1 MPILTIL
8 FVYDIFSEHIIT
20 EFILGGLLAEKELRI
35 NEGIRVREVRLLD
48 ENGEQK
54 GVVSIQE
61 ALTLAQERGYDL
73 VEVAPQANPP
83 VCKLLD
89 YGKYVFDQEKKLKE
103 SKKKQKQIKIKEVR
117 MQPLIEIHD
126 LQFKTKHVK
135 EFLDEGNKV
144 KITVR
149 FKGRQLAHTEI
160 GRETLEKILELLNG
174 EYNLD
179 KPPMMEGRYMS
190 MLLSPKGKK

>member
-1 MPILTIL
+1 M
-8 FVYDIFSEHIIT
+8 
-20 EFILGGLLAEKELRI
+20 AEKELRI

-103 SKKKQKQIKIKEVR
+103 SKKKQKQIEERASEITQIEMKEAR
-117 MQPLIEIHD
+117 MLRMFRRASIHW
-126 LQFKTKHVK
+126 
-135 EFLDEGNKV
+135 
-144 KITVR
+144 VR
-149 FKGRQLAHTEI
+149 FMAL
-160 GRETLEKILELLNG
+160 
-174 EYNLD
+174 
-179 KPPMMEGRYMS
+179 P
-190 MLLSPKGKK
+190 SPLTRKARRRRPDAG

>member
-1 MPILTIL
+1 VLVFLGKLSFLHL
-8 FVYDIFSEHIIT
+8 F
-20 EFILGGLLAEKELRI
+20 LGGLLAEKELRI
-35 NEGIRVREVRLLD
+35 NENIRVREVRLLD
-48 ENGEQK
+48 ENNQMQ

-73 VEVAPQANPP
+73 VEVAPQASPP

-89 YGKYVFDQEKKLKE
+89 YGKFVFDQEKKLKE

-149 FKGRQLAHTEI
+149 FKGRQLAHTDL
-160 GRETLEKILELLNG
+160 GKDTLNKILELLDG
-174 EYNLD
+174 EYILD
-179 KPPMMEGRYMS
+179 KPPMMEGRFMS
-190 MLLSPKGKK
+190 MLLNPKGKK

>member
-1 MPILTIL
+1 
-8 FVYDIFSEHIIT
+8 
-20 EFILGGLLAEKELRI
+20 
-35 NEGIRVREVRLLD
+35 
-48 ENGEQK
+48 
-54 GVVSIQE
+54 
-61 ALTLAQERGYDL
+61 
-73 VEVAPQANPP
+73 
-83 VCKLLD
+83 
-89 YGKYVFDQEKKLKE
+89 
-103 SKKKQKQIKIKEVR
+103 

-126 LQFKTKHVK
+126 LQFKTRHVK

-174 EYNLD
+174 EYILD
-179 KPPMMEGRYMS
+179 KPPMMEGRFMS

>member
-1 MPILTIL
+1 M
-8 FVYDIFSEHIIT
+8 
-20 EFILGGLLAEKELRI
+20 AEKELRI

-89 YGKYVFDQEKKLKE
+89 YGKFVFDQEKKLKE

-126 LQFKTKHVK
+126 LQFKTNP
-135 EFLDEGNKV
+135 L
-144 KITVR
+144 
-149 FKGRQLAHTEI
+149 
-160 GRETLEKILELLNG
+160 
-174 EYNLD
+174 
-179 KPPMMEGRYMS
+179 
-190 MLLSPKGKK
+190 

>member
-1 MPILTIL
+1 MTKL
-8 FVYDIFSEHIIT
+8 FVYDIFFEHIIT

-179 KPPMMEGRYMS
+179 KAPMMEGRYMS

>member
-1 MPILTIL
+1 M
-8 FVYDIFSEHIIT
+8 
-20 EFILGGLLAEKELRI
+20 AEKELRI
-35 NEGIRVREVRLLD
+35 NENIRVREVRLLD

-61 ALTLAQERGYDL
+61 ALTLAKERGYDL
-73 VEVAPQANPP
+73 IEVAPQANPP

-89 YGKYVFDQEKKLKE
+89 YGKYLFDQEKKQKE
-103 SKKKQKQIKIKEVR
+103 SKKKQKLIKIKEVR
-117 MQPLIEIHD
+117 MQPLIEVHD

-144 KITVR
+144 KVTVR
-149 FKGRQLAHTEI
+149 FRGRQLAHTDL
-160 GRETLEKILELLNG
+160 GRATLDKMLELLDG
-174 EYNLD
+174 EYMLD

-190 MLLSPKGKK
+190 MLLNPKGKK

>member
-1 MPILTIL
+1 M
-8 FVYDIFSEHIIT
+8 
-20 EFILGGLLAEKELRI
+20 AEKELRI

-160 GRETLEKILELLNG
+160 GRETLEKILDLLND

>member
-1 MPILTIL
+1 MLILTKL
-8 FVYDIFSEHIIT
+8 CLYDTFSEHNIT
-20 EFILGGLLAEKELRI
+20 NFILGGLLAEKELRI

-103 SKKKQKQIKIKEVR
+103 SKKKQKQIKLKEVR

-126 LQFKTKHVK
+126 LQFKTRHVK

-174 EYNLD
+174 EYILD
-179 KPPMMEGRYMS
+179 KPPMMEGRFMS
-190 MLLSPKGKK
+190 MLLSPRGKK

>member
-1 MPILTIL
+1 MPILTKL
-8 FVYDIFSEHIIT
+8 FVYDIFFEHIIT

-174 EYNLD
+174 EYVLD
-179 KPPMMEGRYMS
+179 KAPMMEGRYMS